1 MIKKFFTYA
10 AAAAMTFSLIVP
22 VSSLAAETAFT
33 EVSPA
38 NAATDVYRNATLETV
53 VQNGETVEAV
63 EFMQGDFK
71 DVSTAGIKAKSNV
84 AGEEKE
90 ATDAN
95 KAELAA
101 DDGKYYTTSSDQGD
115 SFQTFEVDTGKLEKG
130 GSAEINWQGKT
141 LPDSTL
147 SISIWDHSKTEW
159 VKAEEKKSDSKGS
172 EINFSIKVSDAKFM
186 DAGKILVK
194 VQNELKNTA
203 PSKEEF
209 SLLWFTDTQFYARL
223 YPENWDKVT
232 DFIIDQYNKDRFEYV
247 INTGDLVD
255 TPDSEKEWAVAKKN
269 LDRMDAANIPYGVL
283 AGNHDVQHKSD
294 MRIDYTYFHKYA
306 GADRFEGKY
315 WYGENMNN
323 NQNHYD
329 LMTLNGHEFIFVYL
343 GFGLENKPD
352 TLAWAN
358 RVLAEHADKNA
369 VLNMHQYLAYDGSLD
384 PGIPTVV
391 YNNVVVPNENVKL
404 VLSGHFNGAKKKISK
419 LKNEDGSNR
428 EVLQVMGNYQGVG
441 QGGDGYLRFVD
452 FKPETE
458 EIEFTAISAITGDID
473 HYEPEDSFT
482 GKYDLV
488 DWEPSQEAIAKNKKE
503 VSTDY
508 VSAEIFKEKEIG
520 IDEELEKGKASV
532 EWKNLEQKT
541 KYFWYMNAYTKDSE
555 FRSAIYEFTTGTEIA
570 PPTPD
575 PDPGNGGGTTPDP
588 GTPGG
593 GGTTP
598 DPGTPG
604 GGGTTPDP
612 GTPGG
617 GGTTP
622 DPGTPGGG
630 GTTPDPGT
638 PGGGGTTPD
647 PGTPG
652 GGGSTPTPDPGPAP
666 ITFTD
671 VAQKYMPSVTYLI
684 REDITKGYSDTKF
697 GTGDPIKRVDAA
709 IMLAKALKLD
719 LNDEPSGFKDVPKR
733 GIEYVNALKAEGIIN
748 GKSATEFGSNDLITR
763 GEMAIMLT
771 RAYRMNAVTKET
783 AFTDVGGRYR
793 EAVAAL
799 VEYHITNGKTATT
812 FGTVDPITRGDY
824 AIFLYKLN
832 DMN

>member
-1 MIKKFFTYA
+1 MTKKFFTYA
-10 AAAAMTFSLIVP
+10 AAAAMTFSLIAP
-22 VSSLAAETAFT
+22 MPTLAADSTFT

-38 NAATDVYRNATLETV
+38 NASTDIYRNTTLETV
-53 VQNGETVEAV
+53 VSDGDLVEAV
-63 EFMQGDFK
+63 EFMEGDFK
-71 DVSTAGIKAKSNV
+71 DFSTGGIKAKANI

-90 ATDAN
+90 ATAEN
-95 KAELAA
+95 KTELAA
-101 DDGKYYTTSSDQGD
+101 DDDKYFTTTSDQGD
-115 SFQTFEVDTGKLEKG
+115 SFQTFEVDAGKLEKG

-141 LPDSTL
+141 LPGSTL
-147 SISIWDHSKTEW
+147 SISVWDHSKTEW
-159 VKAEEKKSDSKGS
+159 SKVEEKKSDTNGS
-172 EINFSIKVSDAKFM
+172 EINFSIKVSDMKFM

-194 VQNELKNTA
+194 VQNELKNA
-203 PSKEEF
+203 VPSKEKF

-223 YPENWDKVT
+223 FPENWDKVT

-255 TPDSEKEWAVAKKN
+255 TPDSEEEWAVAKKN
-269 LDRMDAANIPYGVL
+269 LDRMDAAKIPYGVL

-329 LMTLNGHEFIFVYL
+329 LMTLNGHEFIFLYL
-343 GFGLENKPD
+343 GFGLEDKPE
-352 TLAWAN
+352 TIEWAN
-358 RVLAEHADKNA
+358 RVLAEHAEKNA
-369 VLNMHQYLAYDGSLD
+369 VLNMHQYLAHNGSLD

-391 YNNVVVPNENVKL
+391 YNKVVVPNENVKL

-419 LKNEDGSNR
+419 LTNDDGSER

-441 QGGDGYLRFVD
+441 EGGDGYLRFVD

-488 DWEPSQEAIAKNKKE
+488 DWEPNQEAIAKNKKE

-508 VSAEIFKEKEIG
+508 VSAEIYKEKEIG
-520 IDEELEKGKASV
+520 VDEELEKGKASI
-532 EWKNLEQKT
+532 EWKNLEPKT
-541 KYFWYMNAYTKDSE
+541 KYFWYMNAYTESSE
-555 FRSAIYEFTTGTEIA
+555 FRSDIYEFTTGTETG
-570 PPTPD
+570 PVTPTPEPD
-575 PDPGNGGGTTPDP
+575 PETPTDPGN
-588 GTPGG
+588 
-593 GGTTP
+593 
-598 DPGTPG
+598 
-604 GGGTTPDP
+604 
-612 GTPGG
+612 
-617 GGTTP
+617 
-622 DPGTPGGG
+622 
-630 GTTPDPGT
+630 
-638 PGGGGTTPD
+638 
-647 PGTPG
+647 PG
-652 GGGSTPTPDPGPAP
+652 GGGSTPDPGTNPGNPGGGGSTPDPGTNPGNPGGGGSTPDPGPAP
-666 ITFTD
+666 DPGPVPAPVTFTD
-671 VAQKYMPSVTYLI
+671 VAEKYMPSVMYLI
-684 REDITKGYSDTKF
+684 QEDITKGYSNNKF
-697 GTGDPIKRVDAA
+697 GTGDSIKRVDAA
-709 IMLAKALKLD
+709 IMLAKALKLNLD
-719 LNDEPSGFKDVPKR
+719 DEPSGFKDVPKR

-771 RAYRMNAVTKET
+771 RAYRMNAITKDT

-793 EAVAAL
+793 DAVAAL
-799 VEYHITNGKTATT
+799 VEYQITNGKTATT
-812 FGTVDPITRGDY
+812 FGTIDPITRGDY